1 MSSCSC
7 ERWLGER
14 RRLLRHVRYNLCRRL
29 LWRAESIIRPR
40 AAFLRCLS
48 PSLPLG
54 AHTDR
59 PCYRCDRPPSLAFPN
74 GQRDRPVHGR
84 ALLVGCSK
92 EYGSGRKSR
101 KNELARNA
109 RSVYARFVLKYKRE
123 KRKSQIISSSRR
135 TPRDPVRSSPRRITS
150 AGCRIQEV
158 IQECGWSEKPKIT
171 LLSKPLERREWLV
184 VALQA
189 TNTSPFFY

>member
-101 KNELARNA
+101 KNEPARNA

-123 KRKSQIISSSRR
+123 KGKARSSRPLDGHQR
-135 TPRDPVRSSPRRITS
+135 PSPVVPS
-150 AGCRIQEV
+150 ANNLGRLQDSGGDSGV
-158 IQECGWSEKPKIT
+158 W
-171 LLSKPLERREWLV
+171 LERK
-184 VALQA
+184 
-189 TNTSPFFY
+189 TKNNSPFEASRKA